1 MIQFHYD
8 IIKTDF
14 GKFFILDS
22 SKGLH
27 YFIKS
32 NDLRVKKIKEEFF
45 PIRNLFNPSLKNQLL
60 RYFKGKQKNFSC
72 KINFLAGTNFQKQVW
87 SQLRIIPYGKTISYS
102 ALALKTPYQKAIRA
116 VATAVGKNPIGII
129 VPCHRVIAKDG
140 RLGGYAWGIKM
151 KAKLLDI
158 EVSGMADSIYRG
170 GK

>member
-1 MIQFHYD
+1 MQYHYD
-8 IIKTDF
+8 IIDTDF

-27 YFIKS
+27 YFIKN
-32 NDLRVKKIKEEFF
+32 NDLRVQTIKEHLC
-45 PIRNLFNPSLKNQLL
+45 PIIKLFNLSLKNQPS
-60 RYFKGKQKNFSC
+60 RYFKGKQNNSSC
-72 KINFLAGTNFQKQVW
+72 KINFLNGTDLQKKVW
-87 SQLRIIPYGKTISYS
+87 AQLQKISYGKTISYS
-102 ALALKTPYQKAIRA
+102 HLALKTSYPKAIRA

>member
-1 MIQFHYD
+1 MQYHYD
-8 IIKTDF
+8 IIDTDF

-27 YFIKS
+27 YFIKN
-32 NDLRVKKIKEEFF
+32 NDFRVKKIKEELS
-45 PIRNLFNPSLKNQLL
+45 PIRNLFNSSLKNQLS
-60 RYFKGKQKNFSC
+60 RYFKGKQINFSC
-72 KINFLAGTNFQKQVW
+72 KINFLSGTELQKKVW
-87 SQLRIIPYGKTISYS
+87 AQLQKISYGKTISYS
-102 ALALKTPYQKAIRA
+102 DLALKTSYQKAIRA

>member
-1 MIQFHYD
+1 MQYHYD
-8 IIKTDF
+8 IIDTDF

-27 YFIKS
+27 YFIKN
-32 NDLRVKKIKEEFF
+32 NDLRVKKIKEELS
-45 PIRNLFNPSLKNQLL
+45 PTRNLFNSCLKNQLL
-60 RYFKGKQKNFSC
+60 KYFKGKQKNFSC
-72 KINFLAGTNFQKQVW
+72 KINFLSGTYLQKQVW
-87 SQLRIIPYGKTISYS
+87 AQLQRISYGKTISYS
-102 ALALKTPYQKAIRA
+102 HLALKTSNQKAIRA
-116 VATAVGKNPIGII
+116 VATAVGKNPIAII

-158 EVSGMADSIYRG
+158 EVCGMADSIYRG

>member
-1 MIQFHYD
+1 MQYHYD
-8 IIKTDF
+8 IIDTDF

-22 SKGLH
+22 PKGLH
-27 YFIKS
+27 YLIKN
-32 NDLRVKKIKEEFF
+32 NDLRIKKIKEDFS
-45 PIRNLFNPSLKNQLL
+45 PIRNLFNLSLKKQIC

-72 KINFLAGTNFQKQVW
+72 KINFLSGTSLQKKVW
-87 SQLRIIPYGKTISYS
+87 AQLQKISYGKTISYS
-102 ALALKTPYQKAIRA
+102 HLALKVSFRKAVRA

-158 EVSGMADSIYRG
+158 EVGGMADSIYRG

>member
-1 MIQFHYD
+1 MQYHYD
-8 IIKTDF
+8 IIDTDF

-27 YFIKS
+27 YFIKN
-32 NDLRVKKIKEEFF
+32 NDLRVKKIKEELS
-45 PIRNLFNPSLKNQLL
+45 PIRNLFNSSLKNQLS

-72 KINFLAGTNFQKQVW
+72 KINFLSGTELQKKVW
-87 SQLRIIPYGKTISYS
+87 AQLQKISYGKTISYS
-102 ALALKTPYQKAIRA
+102 HLALKTSYQKAIRA

-140 RLGGYAWGIKM
+140 RLGGYAWGNKM

>member
-1 MIQFHYD
+1 MQYHYD
-8 IIKTDF
+8 IIDTDF

-22 SKGLH
+22 PKGLH
-27 YFIKS
+27 YLIKN
-32 NDLRVKKIKEEFF
+32 NDLRVKKIKEDLS
-45 PIRNLFNPSLKNQLL
+45 PIRNLFNLSLKKQIC

-72 KINFLAGTNFQKQVW
+72 KINFLSGTSLQKKVW
-87 SQLRIIPYGKTISYS
+87 AQLQKISYGKTISYS
-102 ALALKTPYQKAIRA
+102 HLAVKVSFRKAVRA

-140 RLGGYAWGIKM
+140 RLGGYAWGIKT
-151 KAKLLDI
+151 KAKLLDM